1 MIIEQAMSKSSAIEE
16 CYSLG
21 LKFVEHFD
29 KAVREGTDSRD
40 FYYHC
45 KEMQGW
51 WNKVRG
57 IKLKNTNR
65 LIGKVN
71 LMDWFFTL
79 GMDIEDFIDD
89 KYAGI
94 YENMILRLLNNY
106 DCTVYE
112 SLSGIMDRRDQ
123 YEVL

>member
-1 MIIEQAMSKSSAIEE
+1 MITEQAMSRSSAIEE

-29 KAVREGTDSRD
+29 KAVREGTDSYD
-40 FYYHC
+40 FYHHC

-51 WNKVRG
+51 WNRVRG

-65 LIGKVN
+65 SIGKVN

-89 KYAGI
+89 KYADI
-94 YENMILRLLNNY
+94 YESMSLKLLNDY

-112 SLSGIMDRRDQ
+112 SLSDIMNKGDR

>member
-1 MIIEQAMSKSSAIEE
+1 MIIEQAMSRSSSIEE

-21 LKFVEHFD
+21 LKFVEHVN
-29 KAVREGTDSRD
+29 KAVREGTDPRD
-40 FYYHC
+40 FYHHC

-57 IKLKNTNR
+57 IKLEDTNR

-71 LMDWFFTL
+71 LMDWLFTL
-79 GMDIEDFIDD
+79 GMGVEDSIDD
-89 KYAGI
+89 EYADI
-94 YENMILRLLNNY
+94 YESMILRLLKNY

-112 SLSGIMDRRDQ
+112 SLSDIM
-123 YEVL
+123 YE